1 MKLTG
6 KVEMMDAMIT
16 LVGIVVLKVGSER
29 QCFTY
34 YRPFACAI
42 HCLEMMFSLLID
54 FIGKLEDIAYL
65 PNK

>member
-1 MKLTG
+1 MKRTG

-34 YRPFACAI
+34 VSTVHLCYSLFGNDV
-42 HCLEMMFSLLID
+42 FS
-54 FIGKLEDIAYL
+54 F
-65 PNK
+65 N